1 MSTQQPDEQLWKIA
15 KQRVAFKKSLF
26 SYIIT
31 MAFLWG
37 IWWFTIGKD
46 QGFNGYP
53 WPIWPM
59 LGWGLGLAFQYFKA
73 YNGDAEDLAQ
83 KEYDKLKKE
92 QEQN

>member
-15 KQRVAFKKSLF
+15 KQRVAFKKNLF

-31 MAFLWG
+31 IDFLWG
-37 IWWFTIGKD
+37 IWWFTIGKN
-46 QGFNGYP
+46 QGFKGYP

-59 LGWGLGLAFQYFKA
+59 LGWGLGLAFHYFNA
-73 YNGDAEDLAQ
+73 YNGDTEALAQ

>member
-1 MSTQQPDEQLWKIA
+1 LQLFLLLFYVKFIAYFVIHKPNKMSTQQPDEQLWKIA
-15 KQRVAFKKSLF
+15 KQRVAFKKNLF

-31 MAFLWG
+31 IVFLWG

-59 LGWGLGLAFQYFKA
+59 LGWGLGL
-73 YNGDAEDLAQ
+73 GISIL
-83 KEYDKLKKE
+83 
-92 QEQN
+92 